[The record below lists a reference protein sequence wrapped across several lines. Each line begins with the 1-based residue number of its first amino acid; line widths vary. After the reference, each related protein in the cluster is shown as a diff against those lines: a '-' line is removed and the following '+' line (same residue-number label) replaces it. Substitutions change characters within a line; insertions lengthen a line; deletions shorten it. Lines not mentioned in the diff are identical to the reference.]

1 MKNDL
6 QIVKEANSP
15 SPITQESRQ
24 NRRRW
29 MAPAVGVLLV
39 GAIAAG
45 YFWQHGKA
53 ADAAAKSATA
63 DAKKQPVQELSSSD
77 YTTVQSRELSVLL
90 PISGA
95 LAPLNQ
101 ATVKSKVIAD
111 VSQTLVPEGVKVARG
126 QVVMLLG
133 TGDLQ
138 AKVVGAQ
145 ATEEDAKAKLEL
157 AMKTHETNQTLLR
170 QKFISQTAYDT
181 AENNVDIARAAVKS
195 ATAQLEIVRHA
206 LDDATIRAPI
216 DGIVS
221 KRYLQVGEKASPDTP
236 LFAVVDLR
244 QMILEAQVPASE
256 IPRVKEGQV
265 VSFDVEG
272 FDSRHFHGKVVR
284 INPAAD
290 AASRAITVY
299 IAVDNPDGAL
309 RGGMFA
315 NGGITLQ
322 QSAVTPVVPLA
333 AVHQENGVTSV
344 LKIENGKV
352 VEQPVKLGLKNEDD
366 GMVAVISGLA
376 PGTRIIAV
384 KNLDGVKAGTAVTL
398 PQSANDK
405 AGTPETKVASNVQK
419 A

>member
-1 MKNDL
+1 
-6 QIVKEANSP
+6 
-15 SPITQESRQ
+15 
-24 NRRRW
+24 
-29 MAPAVGVLLV
+29 
-39 GAIAAG
+39 
-45 YFWQHGKA
+45 
-53 ADAAAKSATA
+53 
-63 DAKKQPVQELSSSD
+63 
-77 YTTVQSRELSVLL
+77 VQSRELSVLL

-95 LAPLNQ
+95 LAPFNQ
-101 ATVKSKVIAD
+101 ATVKSKVIAE
-111 VSQTLVPEGVKVARG
+111 VSEMRVPEGVKVARG

-138 AKVVGAQ
+138 SKVVAAQ
-145 ATEEDAKAKLEL
+145 ATEDDAKAKLEL

-195 ATAQLEIVRHA
+195 ATAQLDIARHA

-221 KRYLQVGEKASPDTP
+221 KRFLQAGEKASPDTP
-236 LFAVVDLR
+236 LFAIVDLR

-265 VSFDVEG
+265 VNFDVEG
-272 FDSRHFHGKVVR
+272 FDNRRFHGKVAR

-322 QSAVTPVVPLA
+322 QSASTPVVPLA
-333 AVHQENGVTSV
+333 SVHVDNGAATVF
-344 LKIENGKV
+344 KIENGKV
-352 VEQPVKLGLKNEDD
+352 VEQPVKLGLKSEDD
-366 GMVAVISGLA
+366 GMVSVVSGLA
-376 PGTRIIAV
+376 AGTRIIAV
-384 KNLDGVKAGTAVTL
+384 KHLDGIKAGTAVTL
-398 PQSANDK
+398 PASDK
-405 AGTPETKVASNVQK
+405 GADKGEPETKVASAQK

>member
-6 QIVKEANSP
+6 QIVKEPVPLPPPAP
-15 SPITQESRQ
+15 A
-24 NRRRW
+24 RRRW
-29 MAPAVGVLLV
+29 MAPAAGVLVVGV
-39 GAIAAG
+39 IAAG
-45 YFWQHGKA
+45 YVAQYGKGGNT
-53 ADAAAKSATA
+53 AAKPDTA
-63 DAKKQPVQELSSSD
+63 EAKMQPVQELAPSD
-77 YTTVQSRELSVLL
+77 YATVQTRELSVLL

-111 VSQTLVPEGVKVARG
+111 VSETLVPEGVKVTRG
-126 QVVMLLG
+126 QVVMRLG

-138 AKVVGAQ
+138 AKVVAAQ
-145 ATEEDAKAKLEL
+145 ATEEDAKAKLSL
-157 AMKTHETNQTLLR
+157 ALKTHDTNQTLLR

-181 AENNVDIARAAVKS
+181 AENNVDIARAALKS
-195 ATAQLEIVRHA
+195 ATAQLDIARHA

-221 KRYLQVGEKASPDTP
+221 KRFLQAGEKASPDTP
-236 LFAVVDLR
+236 LFAIVDLR
-244 QMILEAQVPASE
+244 QMVLEAQVPASE
-256 IPRVKEGQV
+256 IPRVKEGQSV
-265 VSFDVEG
+265 TFEVEG
-272 FDSRHFHGKVVR
+272 FDSRRFRGKVAR

-322 QSAVTPVVPLA
+322 QSAATPVVPLA
-333 AVHQENGVTSV
+333 AVYMDNGAASV

-366 GMVAVISGLA
+366 GMVAVISGLTA
-376 PGTRIIAV
+376 GARVIAV
-384 KNLDGVKAGTAVTL
+384 RHLDGIKAGTMVSL
-398 PQSANDK
+398 PQGANDK
-405 AGTPETKVASNVQK
+405 AGPDTKVASAQK

>member
-6 QIVKEANSP
+6 QIVKE
-15 SPITQESRQ
+15 PIPPQAIPPA
-24 NRRRW
+24 RRRW
-29 MAPAVGVLLV
+29 MAPAVGVLLIA
-39 GAIAAG
+39 AIAAG
-45 YFWQHGKA
+45 YFVQHGKGGNA
-53 ADAAAKSATA
+53 APKA
-63 DAKKQPVQELSSSD
+63 DVAEAKKQPIQELGASD
-77 YTTVQSRELSVLL
+77 YTTVQARELSVLL

-111 VSQTLVPEGVKVARG
+111 VSETLVPEGVKVARG
-126 QVVMLLG
+126 QVVMRLG

-138 AKVVGAQ
+138 AKVVAAQ

-157 AMKTHETNQTLLR
+157 ALKNHETNQTLLR

-181 AENNVDIARAAVKS
+181 AENNVDIARAALKS
-195 ATAQLEIVRHA
+195 ATAQLEIARHA

-221 KRYLQVGEKASPDTP
+221 KRFLQAGEKASPDTP

-256 IPRVKEGQV
+256 IPRVKEGQS

-272 FDSRHFHGKVVR
+272 FDSRRFHGKVAR

-322 QSAVTPVVPLA
+322 QAASTPVIPLA
-333 AVHQENGVTSV
+333 AVYQDKGAASV

-352 VEQPVKLGLKNEDD
+352 VEQAVKLGLKNEDD

-384 KNLDGVKAGTAVTL
+384 KHLDGIKAGAAVTL
-398 PQSANDK
+398 PQGSNDK
-405 AGTPETKVASNVQK
+405 AEPDTKVASAQK

>member
-1 MKNDL
+1 M
-6 QIVKEANSP
+6 VKEPVPPQS
-15 SPITQESRQ
+15 SISG
-24 NRRRW
+24 RRRW
-29 MAPAVGVLLV
+29 VAPAVGVLLV

-45 YFWQHGKA
+45 YAVQHGKVGGVA
-53 ADAAAKSATA
+53 SKTDTA
-63 DAKKQPVQELSSSD
+63 EDKKQPVQELAASD
-77 YTTVQSRELSVLL
+77 YTTVQARELSVML

-101 ATVKSKVIAD
+101 ATVKSKVIAE
-111 VSQTLVPEGVKVARG
+111 VSETRVPEGVKVARG

-138 AKVVGAQ
+138 AKVVAAQ
-145 ATEEDAKAKLEL
+145 ATEEDAKAKLGL
-157 AMKTHETNQTLLR
+157 ALKTHENNQTLLR

-181 AENNVDIARAAVKS
+181 AENNVDIARAALKS
-195 ATAQLEIVRHA
+195 ATAQLEIARHA

-221 KRYLQVGEKASPDTP
+221 KRFLQAGEKASPDTA
-236 LFAVVDLR
+236 LFSIVDLR
-244 QMILEAQVPASE
+244 QMLLEAQVPASE

-265 VSFDVEG
+265 VAFDVEG
-272 FDSRHFHGKVVR
+272 FDSRRFHGKVAR

-290 AASRAITVY
+290 AGSRAITVY

-322 QSAVTPVVPLA
+322 QSAATPVVPLA
-333 AVHQENGVTSV
+333 AVHIDNGAASV
-344 LKIENGKV
+344 FKIENGKV
-352 VEQPVKLGLKNEDD
+352 VEQPVKLGLKNEDE
-366 GMVAVISGLA
+366 GMVSVLSGLTA
-376 PGTRIIAV
+376 GTRIIAI
-384 KNLDGVKAGTAVTL
+384 KHLDGIKPGTAVSL
-398 PQSANDK
+398 PQGANDK
-405 AGTPETKVASNVQK
+405 VQPDTKVATAQK

>member
-6 QIVKEANSP
+6 QIVKEPLPPQAA
-15 SPITQESRQ
+15 TT

-29 MAPAVGVLLV
+29 MAPAIGVLLV
-39 GAIAAG
+39 GAIATG
-45 YFWQHGKA
+45 YFLQHGKGGSA
-53 ADAAAKSATA
+53 ASKEDTA
-63 DAKKQPVQELSSSD
+63 EAKKQPVQELASSD
-77 YTTVQSRELSVLL
+77 YTTVQSRELSVML

-95 LAPLNQ
+95 LAPLNL

-111 VSQTLVPEGVKVARG
+111 VAETLVPEGVKVARG
-126 QVVMLLG
+126 QVVMRLG

-138 AKVVGAQ
+138 AKMVAAQ
-145 ATEEDAKAKLEL
+145 GTEEDAKAKLEL
-157 AMKTHETNQTLLR
+157 ALKTHETNQTLLR

-181 AENNVDIARAAVKS
+181 AENSVDIARAAVKS
-195 ATAQLEIVRHA
+195 ASAQLDIARHA

-221 KRYLQVGEKASPDTP
+221 KRYLQPGEKASPDTP
-236 LFAVVDLR
+236 LFAMVDLR

-256 IPRVKEGQV
+256 IPRVKVGQSV
-265 VSFDVEG
+265 TFDVEG
-272 FDSRHFHGKVVR
+272 FDKRRFHGKVAR

-290 AASRAITVY
+290 PASRAITVY

-315 NGGITLQ
+315 SGGITLQ
-322 QSAVTPVVPLA
+322 QAASTPVVPLA
-333 AVHQENGVTSV
+333 AVYTDNGAASV
-344 LKIENGKV
+344 WKIENGKV
-352 VEQPVKLGLKNEDD
+352 VEQPVKLGLKNDDD

-376 PGTRIIAV
+376 PGARIIAV
-384 KNLDGVKAGTAVTL
+384 KHLDGIKAGTAVSL
-398 PQSANDK
+398 PSVDNKGTNDK
-405 AGTPETKVASNVQK
+405 AEPDTKVASNAQK

>member
-6 QIVKEANSP
+6 QIVKETTPPEASAAG
-15 SPITQESRQ
+15 RW
-24 NRRRW
+24 RW
-29 MAPAVGVLLV
+29 MAPAVGIVLV
-39 GAIAAG
+39 GAIATG
-45 YFWQHGKA
+45 YFLQHN
-53 ADAAAKSATA
+53 KSNGHAPKTETA
-63 DAKKQPVQELSSSD
+63 EAKKEPIQELATSD
-77 YTTVQSRELSVLL
+77 FTTVQSRELSVLL

-111 VSQTLVPEGVKVARG
+111 VSETLVPEGVKVARG
-126 QVVMLLG
+126 QVVMRLG

-138 AKVVGAQ
+138 AKVVAAQ

-157 AMKTHETNQTLLR
+157 ALKTHETNQTLLR

-195 ATAQLEIVRHA
+195 ASAQLDIARHA

-221 KRYLQVGEKASPDTP
+221 KRYLQSGEKASPDTP
-236 LFAVVDLR
+236 LFAIVDLR

-256 IPRVKEGQV
+256 IPRVKEGQSV
-265 VSFDVEG
+265 AFDVEG
-272 FDSRHFHGKVVR
+272 FDKRRFHGKVAR

-290 AASRAITVY
+290 PASRAITVY

-322 QSAVTPVVPLA
+322 QAASTPVVPLA
-333 AVHQENGVTSV
+333 AVNTDNGASSV

-352 VEQPVKLGLKNEDD
+352 VEQPVKLGLKNDDD
-366 GMVAVISGLA
+366 GMVSVISGLA

-384 KNLDGVKAGTAVTL
+384 KHLDGIKAGTAVSL

-405 AGTPETKVASNVQK
+405 TEPDTKVASNAQK

>member
-6 QIVKEANSP
+6 QIVKEPTPQQSLEP
-15 SPITQESRQ
+15 V
-24 NRRRW
+24 RRRW
-29 MAPAVGVLLV
+29 IAPAVGVLLV
-39 GAIAAG
+39 GLIAAG
-45 YFWQHGKA
+45 YFWQHGKGG
-53 ADAAAKSATA
+53 DAAPKAETA
-63 DAKKQPVQELSSSD
+63 DAKKEPIQELGQSD

-111 VSQTLVPEGVKVARG
+111 VSETLVPEGVRVGRG

-138 AKVVGAQ
+138 AKVVAAQ
-145 ATEEDAKAKLEL
+145 ATEEDAKAKLGL
-157 AMKTHETNQTLLR
+157 AMKTHDTNQTLLR

-181 AENNVDIARAAVKS
+181 AENNVDIARAALKS
-195 ATAQLEIVRHA
+195 ATAQLEIVRRA

-236 LFAVVDLR
+236 LFAIVDLR

-256 IPRVKEGQV
+256 IPRVKEGQG

-272 FDSRHFHGKVVR
+272 FDNRHFHGKVAR

-299 IAVDNPDGAL
+299 IAVENADGAL

-322 QSAVTPVVPLA
+322 QSAATPVVPLTAVYMDKGA
-333 AVHQENGVTSV
+333 ASV

-366 GMVAVISGLA
+366 GMVAVISGLSA
-376 PGTRIIAV
+376 GTRIIAV
-384 KNLDGVKAGTAVTL
+384 KHLDGIKAGTAVSL
-398 PQSANDK
+398 PQGANDK
-405 AGTPETKVASNVQK
+405 AQPDTKVASSEQK

>member
-6 QIVKEANSP
+6 QIVKEPVPAQASNP
-15 SPITQESRQ
+15 

-29 MAPAVGVLLV
+29 MAPAAGVVLIGL
-39 GAIAAG
+39 IAAG
-45 YFWQHGKA
+45 YFWQHGKGGGT
-53 ADAAAKSATA
+53 AAKAEVA
-63 DAKKQPVQELSSSD
+63 DAKAQPIQELAPSD
-77 YTTVQSRELSVLL
+77 FTTVQSRELSVLL

-111 VSQTLVPEGVKVARG
+111 VSETLVPEGVKVARG
-126 QVVMLLG
+126 QVVMRLG

-138 AKVVGAQ
+138 ARVVAAQ
-145 ATEEDAKAKLEL
+145 AAEEDGKAKLEL
-157 AMKTHETNQTLLR
+157 ALKTHETNQTLLR

-181 AENNVDIARAAVKS
+181 AENNVDIARAALKS
-195 ATAQLEIVRHA
+195 AAAQLDIARRA

-221 KRYLQVGEKASPDTP
+221 KRFLQAGEKASPDTP
-236 LFAVVDLR
+236 LFAIVDLR
-244 QMILEAQVPASE
+244 QMVLEAQVPASE
-256 IPRVKEGQV
+256 IPRVKEGQG

-272 FDSRHFHGKVVR
+272 FDSRHFHGKVAR

-322 QSAVTPVVPLA
+322 QSAATPIVPLA
-333 AVHQENGVTSV
+333 AVHQENGAATVFQ
-344 LKIENGKV
+344 IENGKV

-376 PGTRIIAV
+376 AGARIIAV
-384 KNLDGVKAGTAVTL
+384 KHLDGVKAGTAVSL
-398 PQSANDK
+398 PQGANDK
-405 AGTPETKVASNVQK
+405 AAPDTKVASTERK